1 MPELKVISD
10 LQPRG
15 DQPKAIEQLVQG
27 LQSGQRG
34 QTLLG
39 VTGSGKTRTMAA
51 VIEAMQRPAL
61 ILSPNKTLAAQLYAE
76 FKEFFPNNAV
86 EYFVSY
92 YDYYQP
98 EAYIPRTDTFIE
110 KDSDINE
117 EIDKLRHAAT
127 RSLFERKDVIIV
139 ASVSCI
145 YGLGSPEEYGK
156 VVVSLQKGQAVRR
169 HRLLRH
175 LIDIQYDRNDMEF
188 KRGTFRVRGDT
199 LEVYPAYEE
208 LGIRIEFFGDEIDR
222 ITDFDPLTG
231 EVLVERNKI
240 DIYPAKHFITT
251 QEKLE
256 LAVVDIIAEMEERVK
271 EFEREG
277 KLIEAQR
284 IRQRVMYDVEMLQ
297 ETGYCSGVENY
308 TRHLGRRDAGETPW
322 TLMDYF
328 PDDFIL
334 FIDESHIAVPQIGG
348 MSGGDRSR
356 KQVLVEY
363 GFRLPSAMDN
373 RPLTYEEFDKHLN
386 QIVYVSATPREFEFK
401 NSQQVVEQ
409 IIRPTGLLDPTI
421 TVRPTKGQVDDLL
434 GEIKQRVQRGQRAL
448 VTTLT
453 KKMAEDLADYLKEM
467 GVKTQYLHSDIE
479 TLERIEILRD
489 LRLGVFDVVVG
500 INLLREGLD
509 LPEVSLVAI
518 LDADKEGYLRSRDS
532 LVQTIGRAARH
543 VEGSVLMYAD
553 RMTDSMK
560 AAIDETYRRRAIQM
574 QHNEEHGIEPMTIVK
589 SIRDITQRMKVAEE
603 KAAYNISSGATI
615 SPGELAI
622 PRDEITRLI
631 KDMEVQMKTAAK
643 QLEFEKAALL
653 RDQVIELRRTLEVM

>member
-127 RSLFERKDVIIV
+127 RALFERKDVIIV

-363 GFRLPSAMDN
+363 GFRLPSAMTTARSPMRSLTSASTRSSTSA
-373 RPLTYEEFDKHLN
+373 RPPASSSSRTASRWWSRS
-386 QIVYVSATPREFEFK
+386 SAPPGCLTPR
-401 NSQQVVEQ
+401 SRCAQ
-409 IIRPTGLLDPTI
+409 P
-421 TVRPTKGQVDDLL
+421 KG
-434 GEIKQRVQRGQRAL
+434 R
-448 VTTLT
+448 
-453 KKMAEDLADYLKEM
+453 
-467 GVKTQYLHSDIE
+467 
-479 TLERIEILRD
+479 
-489 LRLGVFDVVVG
+489 
-500 INLLREGLD
+500 
-509 LPEVSLVAI
+509 
-518 LDADKEGYLRSRDS
+518 
-532 LVQTIGRAARH
+532 
-543 VEGSVLMYAD
+543 
-553 RMTDSMK
+553 
-560 AAIDETYRRRAIQM
+560 
-574 QHNEEHGIEPMTIVK
+574 
-589 SIRDITQRMKVAEE
+589 
-603 KAAYNISSGATI
+603 
-615 SPGELAI
+615 
-622 PRDEITRLI
+622 
-631 KDMEVQMKTAAK
+631 
-643 QLEFEKAALL
+643 
-653 RDQVIELRRTLEVM
+653 